1 MYAIERLAP
10 PSRAPRIVVAG
21 EYVDALGR
29 RDDGLAAELAAVT
42 NACRVRA
49 RSAVSV
55 YRQAA
60 RAVGRDGFEGVHL
73 LDARLAPI
81 GLMLRRRFG
90 VPVTVT
96 INPGRVVGG
105 GPQARVTRAALR
117 RLDQGFVTDHG
128 TVRYLQAKVRSL
140 PVVLTE
146 PAAATLAEPEQRAL
160 TAMSR
165 RLRGLVPGRLVI
177 GVPWTADDDY
187 MRWHRDAVAPLLTGN
202 PVCLILGAPSRR
214 RARVMFGAHGGSEYR
229 IHTGRLDGDVLTGA
243 ARCVDVFVSAGA
255 PLQAHMEPDLHMTMA
270 ASGVPLVVGGGVR
283 ASFLRHEENAFIAV
297 AGDPLSLV
305 STLNQLLAL
314 PAIQRHYL
322 GEQFGQYTLE
332 RQTWRD
338 AASVYAERFAV
349 LVGRP
354 QIPVNLRAA

>member
-1 MYAIERLAP
+1 M
-10 PSRAPRIVVAG
+10 AG

-42 NACRVRA
+42 NVRLV
-49 RSAVSV
+49 VSRRATST
-55 YRQAA
+55 YREAA
-60 RAVGRDGFEGVHL
+60 RAISRDGFEGVHL
-73 LDARLAPI
+73 LDARLAPV

-90 VPVTVT
+90 VPVSVTV
-96 INPGRVVGG
+96 NPGRIVGN
-105 GPQARVTRAALR
+105 GPRARATRAALR

-146 PAAATLAEPEQRAL
+146 PAVGPLEEPEQRAL
-160 TAMSR
+160 AAMSR
-165 RLRGLVPGRLVI
+165 RLRGLMPGRLVI
-177 GVPWTADDDY
+177 GLPWTADDDY

-214 RARVMFGAHGGSEYR
+214 RARVVFGAHGGSEYR
-229 IHTGRLDGDVLTGA
+229 IHTGRLDGDVMAAA

-255 PLQAHMEPDLHMTMA
+255 PQQAHMEPDVHMAMA
-270 ASGVPLVVGGGVR
+270 ASGVPLVIGGGVR
-283 ASFLRHEENAFIAV
+283 ASFLRHEENAFIAT

-322 GEQFGQYTLE
+322 GEQFAQHTLE
-332 RQTWRD
+332 TQTWRD

-354 QIPVNLRAA
+354 QIPANLRAA